1 MSRKPIIAGN
11 WKMNLCKS
19 QAKEVFEGVKNF
31 VKDYSAT
38 QLPTIVIAP
47 VFTSI
52 AAVEAVKCDCG
63 CCGTKIAIAGQ
74 NCHWENSGAFTGEI
88 SVEMLKDAGCDYVII
103 GHSERRQYFS
113 ETDEMINKKAKAILA
128 GGLIPIICCGE
139 TLEQREAGETDTWI
153 AGQIKAALE
162 GISSED
168 VAKSVIAYEPIWAIG
183 TGKTCDSDEANR
195 VIAMIRNV
203 VKEVAGSEAADSI
216 RILYGGSVKPSTIEE
231 QMSKSDID
239 GALIGGAS
247 LKAESLNEII
257 EKTMKI
263 ASLV

>member
-11 WKMNLCKS
+11 WKMNLL
-19 QAKEVFEGVKNF
+19 QADAKALFEGIKSY

-38 QLPTIVIAP
+38 ELPTVIIAP
-47 VFTSI
+47 TFTSLC
-52 AAVEAVKCDCG
+52 AVGCVKCDCG
-63 CCGTKIAIAGQ
+63 CGGNKINIAAQ
-74 NCHWENSGAFTGEI
+74 NCHWENSGAYTGEI
-88 SVEMLKDAGCDYVII
+88 SVEMAKDAGCSYIII

-113 ETDEMINKKAKAILA
+113 ETDEMINKKAKAIIA

-139 TLEQREAGETDTWI
+139 TLEQREAGVTDEHI
-153 AGQIKAALE
+153 ASQIRAALA

-183 TGKTCDSDEANR
+183 TGKTCDSAEANR

-203 VKEVAGSEAADSI
+203 VKEVAGAEAADAI
-216 RILYGGSVKPSTIEE
+216 RILYGGSVKPNTIEE
-231 QMSKSDID
+231 QMSQSDID

-247 LKAESLNEII
+247 LKADSFNEII
-257 EKTMKI
+257 ANTMKV
-263 ASLV
+263 ASHA